1 MLEFTLTFNLEL
13 PLICQGTVVER
24 FIKRKEKSGWKN
36 YGPYYVWTR
45 KIAGKTFAR
54 HLDEGQY
61 KALQKAIE
69 ENKKIEAK
77 LTEIRNKSERFI
89 MNSKEAYHVL

>member
-1 MLEFTLTFNLEL
+1 MEKFNLSL

-24 FIKRKEKSGWKN
+24 WIKRKEKSGWKN

-54 HLDEGQY
+54 HLDKEQY
-61 KALQKAIE
+61 KTLQKAIE

-77 LTEIRNKSERFI
+77 LTDIRNKSERII